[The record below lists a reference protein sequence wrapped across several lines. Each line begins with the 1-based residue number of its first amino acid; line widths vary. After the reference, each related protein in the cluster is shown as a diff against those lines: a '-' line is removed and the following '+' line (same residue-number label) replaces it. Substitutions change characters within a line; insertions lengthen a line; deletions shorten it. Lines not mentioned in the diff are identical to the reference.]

1 MSESPGHFREFDF
14 RPVKLPADVPYRPV
28 GLALGQG
35 SSALEVVVATTDA
48 PPRLPQ
54 VRAAWRARN
63 AGRAAP
69 LLLVVIHDG
78 RAVLCGPTGDDPPAY
93 ENVDVG
99 QVERIC
105 REALEQPDRHAALRY
120 LRDVLPSVESRLPGI
135 RNEGFLATHELER
148 GVRISQAWSEAWT
161 EAERKARPVLGR
173 RDRELLRSLG
183 FAIEPCDQVTS
194 ILRAGANGKKTAV
207 AVLLNQNES
216 PELQASRFGNLSP
229 VSYALAVADREGLPY
244 VVVLQGSKLRLYPV
258 KVGVGVGRRGRTE
271 TYVEIHTGLLRDTD
285 AAYLWLLFSAEALV
299 EGGTLERLLEDSKR
313 FAGSLAERLRERI
326 YGEVVPHL
334 AEGLA
339 VARFGERGRLTRK
352 PSAQELAETYEMAMT
367 VLFRLLFIAYAEDKD
382 LLPYKH
388 NESYRDRSLKRKAAE
403 LLRLHQEGTPFDDSD
418 SLWKEVALLF
428 DAVRAGKPE
437 WGVPEYDGGLFAND
451 PDGSRVGAL
460 LEQVTLSN
468 QVFGPALRDLLI
480 IQTPEGWGPVDFR
493 SLGVREFGT
502 IYEGLLE
509 SELSVA
515 ETDLTLDKEGYYRPA
530 RRGEEVVVKQ
540 NRVYLHD
547 RSGARK
553 STGTYFTK
561 EFAVEHLL
569 AGALDPAIND
579 HLARLDKLDDDQAAE
594 RFFDFRVADIAM
606 GSGHFLVAAVD
617 HIEQA
622 FTQYLARRPLAGVR
636 AELAKLRASAT
647 EALGNLADQVEIEDT
662 QLLRRL
668 IARRC
673 IYGVDLNPVSVHL
686 ARLSIWIHTFVPGLP
701 LSLLDHNL
709 VVGNSLVG
717 IGRVAEIEELAR
729 QGDMPLFSLETE
741 RLVGEALEPLR
752 RLAQITDLTAAE
764 IRKARKAL
772 AQAREK
778 TRPAEALCD
787 IVTACRM
794 NRENLPVDLQDWEQ
808 VKATIVDSKHH
819 RAARQAIADLT
830 PLHFPV
836 AFPEVF
842 LRERSGFDVILG
854 NPPWEEA
861 TLEEHAFWARHFPG
875 LRSLNQREQERE
887 KQRLRGERPDLVK
900 LYEQELAEAEAMR
913 RALVTGPYPGM
924 GTGDPDLYKAFCW
937 RFFHLV
943 AADGGRI
950 GVVLPRSAFS
960 AKGTT
965 EFRQTLFAQAE
976 PVNITMLLNTGGW
989 VFDEAEPRYT
999 IGLVAIRRAPSGKT
1013 VRLRGPFNSLER
1025 FRAGVQR
1032 PPAVFSTSDV
1042 MSWTDTA
1049 SLPLLPT
1056 EESLDVFI
1064 RLRQAPRLDLGH
1076 GHPAHDA
1083 ARAGSPCHWRARP
1096 HRELDATNDKDLMD
1110 VASHDRPRGF
1120 WPVYKGESFDLW
1132 EPDRGEYYAWA
1143 DPKVVVPHLA
1153 DKRGRGR
1160 TRSNSVWYEFRDR
1173 PEKWFRDEKT
1183 LPCFAPRIA
1192 FRDVTNRTNQRTV
1205 IAALVPPKVFIA
1217 NQAPCLIWTRG
1228 DEKDEAYLLAVLA
1241 SLPLDWYARRFVETH
1256 VNFYVFNPFPIP
1268 RPGRDDPLWQRAVA
1282 LAGRLAA
1289 VDDRYADWAAAVAR
1303 ASCPCPSTA
1312 WKAVPPGTEASGP
1325 SPHGQDAH
1333 ATLDLTGGPGWRLG
1347 ECGPLPADRKYDLIC
1362 ELDAVVAHLYGLDEK
1377 HLVHIFETFHEGW
1390 GPGTTANH
1398 PTLGEYDRRLK
1409 TTLAHYRRLAKEL
1422 FPTVY
1427 QRLKP
1432 IIDVTRETQAEN
1444 ADTRMEKR

>member
-1 MSESPGHFREFDF
+1 LSDSPGHFREFSF
-14 RPVKLPADVPYRPV
+14 RPVKLSAEVPFRPV

-35 SSALEVVVATTDA
+35 SSALEVVVATTDT
-48 PPRLPQ
+48 PLRLPQ
-54 VRAAWRARN
+54 VRAAWKARN

-78 RAVLCGPTGDDPPAY
+78 RAVLCGPTGDDPPTY
-93 ENVDVG
+93 ENVDAG

-135 RNEGFLATHELER
+135 RNEGLLATHELER
-148 GVRISQAWSEAWT
+148 GVRISPAWSQAWT
-161 EAERKARPVLGR
+161 EAERKGRPVLGR
-173 RDRELLRSLG
+173 RDHELLRSLG

-194 ILRAGANGKKTAV
+194 ILRTGESSKRAAV

-244 VVVLQGSKLRLYPV
+244 VLVLQGSKLRLYPV

-339 VARFGERGRLTRK
+339 VARFGERGRLVRK
-352 PSAQELAETYEMAMT
+352 PTAQELAETYEMAMT

-403 LLRLHQEGTPFDDSD
+403 LLRLHREGTPFDDSD

-451 PDGSRVGAL
+451 PEVSRVGAL

-515 ETDLTLDKEGYYRPA
+515 ETDLTVDKEGYYRPA
-530 RRGEEVVVKQ
+530 RRGEEVVVRQ

-569 AGALDPAIND
+569 NHALDPAISD
-579 HLARLDKLDDDQAAE
+579 HLERLEKLGDDEAAE

-622 FTQYLARRPLAGVR
+622 FTQYLARRPLSGVR
-636 AELAKLRASAT
+636 AELAKLRASAA
-647 EALGNLADQVEIEDT
+647 EALGNLAEQVEIEDT

-752 RLAQITDLTAAE
+752 KLAQITDLTAAE

-778 TRPAEALCD
+778 TKPAEALCD

-808 VKATIVDSKHH
+808 VKATIVGSKHH
-819 RAARQAIADLT
+819 QAARRAIADLT

-842 LRERSGFDVILG
+842 LRQRSGFDVILG

-900 LYEQELAEAEAMR
+900 LYEQELAGAEAMR

-943 AADGGRI
+943 TADGGRI

-960 AKGTT
+960 GKGTT
-965 EFRQTLFAQAE
+965 AFRQTLLAQAE
-976 PVNITMLLNTGGW
+976 PVDITTLVNNRQW
-989 VFDEAEPRYT
+989 VFPEVHPQYS
-999 IGLVAIRRAPSGKT
+999 IGLVAVRRAPRGKT

-1032 PPAVFSTSDV
+1032 PPAVFNTSDV

-1064 RLRQAPRLDLGH
+1064 RLRQAPRLDLDR
-1076 GHPAHDA
+1076 PDD
-1083 ARAGSPCHWRARP
+1083 WRARP

-1110 VASHDRPRGF
+1110 VSSHDRPRGF

-1153 DKRGRGR
+1153 DKRRRGR
-1160 TRSNSVWYEFRDR
+1160 TRNNSVWYEFRDR
-1173 PEKWFRDEKT
+1173 PEKSFRDEKT

-1205 IAALVPPKVFIA
+1205 IVALVPPKVFIT
-1217 NQAPCLIWTRG
+1217 NKGPFFLWPRG
-1228 DEKDEAYLLAVLA
+1228 DEKDEAYLLGVLA
-1241 SLPLDWYARRFVETH
+1241 SLPLDWYARRFVE
-1256 VNFYVFNPFPIP
+1256 VSMNFFILNPFPVP

-1289 VDDRYADWAAAVAR
+1289 VDDRYADWARAVG
-1303 ASCPCPSTA
+1303 
-1312 WKAVPPGTEASGP
+1312 V
-1325 SPHGQDAH
+1325 
-1333 ATLDLTGGPGWRLG
+1333 

-1362 ELDAVVAHLYGLDEK
+1362 ELDAVAAHLYGLDEK

-1390 GPGTTANH
+1390 GPGTTASH

-1409 TTLAHYRRLAKEL
+1409 TTLTHYRRLAKEL

-1427 QRLKP
+1427 QRLRPVIGK
-1432 IIDVTRETQAEN
+1432 AE
-1444 ADTRMEKR
+1444 KSV